1 MFSNINK
8 CKRLNSNG
16 LLVTIIFEH
25 YKLYMEAQ
33 SSHLHPVCSLQPWLA
48 CWSLNLHGCPCPSE
62 CLACAQ
68 AKVPTGCNSHYAVIS
83 MMHHLESTY
92 RYEVEWDDRH
102 EDTYWDGEMTSHR
115 HIVLSSKD
123 DEDRIITFI
132 FTEDKMASYCFL
144 QTGDSKSCTLLTKER
159 YDKAMAA
166 LEQLRPLRYCDA
178 CI

>member
-68 AKVPTGCNSHYAVIS
+68 AKVPG
-83 MMHHLESTY
+83 HLCPGINARALSS
-92 RYEVEWDDRH
+92 WC
-102 EDTYWDGEMTSHR
+102 WCSC
-115 HIVLSSKD
+115 IVLLLLYWGSADPDLTPGRPGCSH
-123 DEDRIITFI
+123 
-132 FTEDKMASYCFL
+132 
-144 QTGDSKSCTLLTKER
+144 TLLGFIGP
-159 YDKAMAA
+159 ASGVGLLQAA
-166 LEQLRPLRYCDA
+166 PSAFSTGFIGLLKQAGPGGGKYA
-178 CI
+178 G